1 MEERTCGRCP
11 YLALTEAEQ
20 DQLRRWG
27 LNASEHVCDLY
38 HRILQHKHD
47 SPDLLPCEECT
58 SNPFGEEVSNEGG
71 RMPVL
76 R

>member
-1 MEERTCGRCP
+1 MEERTCGCCA

-27 LNASEHVCDLY
+27 LNASNHVCDLY
-38 HRILQHKHD
+38 NRILQHKQD

-58 SNPFGEEVSNEGG
+58 SNPFGEGVPDEGC
-71 RMPVL
+71 RVPVL